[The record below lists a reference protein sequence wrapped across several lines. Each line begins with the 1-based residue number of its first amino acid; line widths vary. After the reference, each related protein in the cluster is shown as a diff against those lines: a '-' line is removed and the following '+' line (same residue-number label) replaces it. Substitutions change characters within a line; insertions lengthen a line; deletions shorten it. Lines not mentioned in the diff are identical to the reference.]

1 VGPARS
7 AGHTPRGG
15 LRGVVTVEGL
25 FVPLVTPFDAD
36 GEVDLDALERL
47 AGEVLDEGADGL
59 VALATTAEASSLDA
73 QERDAVVGVC
83 AAVAAGRDVPL
94 LVGAGTNDTRTTIAR
109 HEALGGI
116 DGVTG
121 SLAVVP
127 YYVRPTEAAIVAH
140 FEAVAARS
148 PVPVVLY
155 NIPYRTGRG
164 LGAEALL
171 ELAAVDGVIGL
182 KQAVGAVDADTL
194 TLLARAPADF
204 AVLCGDDAFLLP
216 LLLMGG
222 AGAITASAHLCTGRF
237 AALIAAA
244 LAGRVEEARAHA
256 EALLPLVL
264 ALFAEPSPAVLKALL
279 HAEGRI
285 ATADVRMPLAAAS
298 DAGVERGLA
307 AHAEA
312 AAVAAR

>member
-1 VGPARS
+1 VS
-7 AGHTPRGG
+7 VGG
-15 LRGVVTVEGL
+15 LL
-25 FVPLVTPFDAD
+25 VPLVTPFAAD
-36 GEVDLDALERL
+36 GAIDLGALERL
-47 AGEVLDEGADGL
+47 AFEVLDDGADGL

-73 QERDAVVGVC
+73 GERDAVIGVC
-83 AAVAAGRDVPL
+83 AAVAAERGVPL

-109 HEALGGI
+109 HEALGAI

-140 FEAVAARS
+140 FEAVAERS
-148 PVPVVLY
+148 PVPIVLY

-164 LGAEALL
+164 LGAAALL

-194 TLLARAPADF
+194 TLLAEAPDDF
-204 AVLCGDDAFLLP
+204 AVLCGDDAFLLA

-222 AGAITASAHLCTGRF
+222 AGAITASAHLCTARF
-237 AALIAAA
+237 AALVTAASS
-244 LAGRVEEARAHA
+244 GRVEEARAHA
-256 EALLPLVL
+256 EALLALVL

-298 DAGVERGLA
+298 AQAVQRGLQ
-307 AHAEA
+307 AHARA